1 MATPA
6 VTVAAMMN
14 RGEVTIRRK
23 GTDAVNALVPFF
35 CFSFLKTRYARISDQ
50 RSSVEKEQKVICSFL
65 SCKRK
70 GTKECTTPKAP

>member
-35 CFSFLKTRYARISDQ
+35 CFSFLK
-50 RSSVEKEQKVICSFL
+50 KEQKVMSFSL
-65 SCKRK
+65 APRK
-70 GTKECTTPKAP
+70 ELKETSTLTKP